1 MVLDANMTCEDNTS
15 HHHHHW
21 TQYIICKTS
30 YTPQKIAI
38 SRSRNFSQVFA
49 NSSVDRKIAK
59 LGSYR
64 KINAKYTGFTTII
77 GVAFLSSPH
86 YNDLLSPAASLSPG
100 QGPLWVVGT
109 LQSLEQKYGTVCL

>member
-1 MVLDANMTCEDNTS
+1 MVLDANMTCEANTS

-21 TQYIICKTS
+21 MQYIICKTS

-38 SRSRNFSQVFA
+38 PRSRNFSQI
-49 NSSVDRKIAK
+49 RQLIAK
-59 LGSYR
+59 SGSYR

-100 QGPLWVVGT
+100 QGPLWAVGT